1 MIMPLSG
8 PWAMVLSHQAD
19 LWSKTGARCV
29 VIVCTMGCLHPHIRG
44 GTVSPLRICPETRS
58 QQVRVLDALP
68 ESGGCDRGAG
78 LGQI

>member
-29 VIVCTMGCLHPHIRG
+29 VIVCTAEYDSTCKY
-44 GTVSPLRICPETRS
+44 SC
-58 QQVRVLDALP
+58 
-68 ESGGCDRGAG
+68 
-78 LGQI
+78 